1 MQNGRTVRFS
11 ARRSPRSVDQGA
23 DPHHFT
29 TPKDYSR
36 HHFFYALDKVSGELA
51 NHFEQRSMFVPK
63 EVENLLL
70 TAVNSSST
78 VTSGPLILQVI
89 QSMYTKVI
97 DMRKLQ
103 THLSMLPDL
112 VKSYQKLQKL
122 SVLNITKVSTIAD
135 MFAAIPTA
143 KDLLSEVD
151 KLLRL
156 YLTIPITTCTAE

>member
-1 MQNGRTVRFS
+1 
-11 ARRSPRSVDQGA
+11 
-23 DPHHFT
+23 
-29 TPKDYSR
+29 
-36 HHFFYALDKVSGELA
+36 
-51 NHFEQRSMFVPK
+51 MFVPK